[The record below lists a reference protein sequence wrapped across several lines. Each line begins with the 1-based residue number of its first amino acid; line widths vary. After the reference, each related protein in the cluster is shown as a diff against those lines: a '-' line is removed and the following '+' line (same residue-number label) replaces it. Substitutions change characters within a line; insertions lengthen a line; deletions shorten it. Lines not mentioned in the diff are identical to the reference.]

1 MKQFKASVFAL
12 VALVVAGSCIF
23 ASAQQAEQI
32 KKKARDLK
40 RNVESTNSPAK
51 TNAPAKR

>member
-1 MKQFKASVFAL
+1 MKQFKSSVL
-12 VALVVAGSCIF
+12 VLAVMVVAGSCLV
-23 ASAQQAEQI
+23 STAQQAEQI

-40 RNVESTNSPAK
+40 RNVEATNSVAK